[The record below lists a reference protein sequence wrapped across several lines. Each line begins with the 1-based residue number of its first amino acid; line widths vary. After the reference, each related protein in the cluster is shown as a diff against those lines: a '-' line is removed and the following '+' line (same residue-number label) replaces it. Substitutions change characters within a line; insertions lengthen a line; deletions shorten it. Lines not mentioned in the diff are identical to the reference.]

1 VTFSRSSPATRRV
14 RRGAVI
20 AAFVMAI
27 GWMSIP
33 LPDPPF
39 PEDYGSVVL
48 DADGE
53 VLHTYLAEDE
63 QWRFRLEAGDFSDKL
78 EAAVVMAEDR
88 RFRSH
93 PGVDV
98 LSLVRAMIQNL
109 RAGEVRSGAS
119 TLTMQVTRLMRP
131 KPRTVPNKLLEMMQ
145 ALKLEARYSKDELL
159 RLYLEHAPYGGNV
172 VGAAAAGL
180 HYFGRPPTRLT
191 WAEAATLAVL
201 PRSPT
206 RVTPFRNAELLLE
219 RRNRLLEA
227 LHSGGKIDEATL
239 RESLHE
245 RLPTRGFEMPVLAP
259 HLSRRVA
266 SESPGMRMH
275 TTIDRGIQEA
285 LEALARRHGRWL
297 GRQGIHNLAV
307 LAVETS
313 TGEVRGYVGSPE
325 FSDGTHGG
333 QVDGVLAPRSTGSIL
348 KPYLYALA
356 FDSGVVHPE
365 SLLRDVPVYFG
376 SYAPVNADHR
386 FSGMVRAREALVRSL
401 NVPPVFLLNE
411 VGITKFHHFLRRAG
425 MTTLFR
431 PPSGYGLSLILGGA
445 EGTLWD
451 IVGLYRGLARDGRF
465 DGLAVFP
472 DQHPTVGPQLLSPAA
487 SRMTLEILT
496 EVRRPDDD
504 GVDRTLFS
512 PRRRVAW
519 KTGTSFGKRDAWAI
533 GVTPDWVVGVWVGNF
548 SGKGNSA
555 IGGAAAAAPVLFA
568 ALELLPGH
576 TDGGWFAEP
585 RGLRSIRLCASSGFR
600 AGPDC
605 RDVRNAFQ
613 PARAPSPPQCRFHRG
628 FWIDPETGFE
638 VCSRCWQSIEAQ
650 RDIRLILPPDAAQ
663 LMRRAGRPIDSSPP
677 HNPRCGVSGGGRPL
691 RVIYPGAGTTLL
703 VPRDVDGKAER
714 VTLRA
719 AHTSADAA
727 LYWYVDGRFEGR
739 TRTDHALTLVL
750 AAGDHRVEV
759 VDQDGSAAHSLFRV
773 ERRDTLG

>member
-1 VTFSRSSPATRRV
+1 VTRWV
-14 RRGAVI
+14 RRGVVVSAL
-20 AAFVMAI
+20 VMVL

-48 DADGE
+48 DANGE
-53 VLHTYLAEDE
+53 VLHTYLSEDE
-63 QWRFRLEAGDFSDKL
+63 QWRFRLEANGYSEKL
-78 EAAVVMAEDR
+78 TAAVVTAEDR

-98 LSLVRAMIQNL
+98 LSLARAVIQNA

-119 TLTMQVTRLMRP
+119 TLTMQVARLMRP
-131 KPRTVPNKLLEMMQ
+131 KPRTVPNKILEMLQ
-145 ALKLEARYSKDELL
+145 AVKLETRYSKDELL
-159 RLYLEHAPYGGNV
+159 RLWLEHAPYGGNV

-201 PRSPT
+201 PRSPS
-206 RVTPFRNAELLLE
+206 RITPFRNPELLLE

-227 LHSGGKIDEATL
+227 LHTAGEIDQATL
-239 RESLHE
+239 SESLRE
-245 RLPTRGFEMPVLAP
+245 RLPERAFEMPVLAP

-266 SESPGMRMH
+266 AASPGLRVR
-275 TTIDRGIQEA
+275 TTLDRETQEA

-307 LAVETS
+307 LAVETT
-313 TGEVRGYVGSPE
+313 TGAVRGYVGSAD
-325 FSDGTHGG
+325 FFDDTHGG

-348 KPYLYALA
+348 KPFLYAQA
-356 FDSGVVHPE
+356 FDSGVIHPE
-365 SLLRDVPVYFG
+365 SLLRDVPIYFG

-386 FSGMVRAREALVRSL
+386 FSGMVRARDALVRSL
-401 NVPPVFLLNE
+401 NVPPTILLDR
-411 VGITKFHHFLRRAG
+411 VGVTEFHHLLRRAG

-431 PPSGYGLSLILGGA
+431 SPSEYGLSLILGGA

-451 IVGLYRGLARDGRF
+451 IVGLYRGLAREGRF
-465 DGLAVFP
+465 AGLT
-472 DQHPTVGPQLLSPAA
+472 TVPGHECETGPQLLSPGA
-487 SRMTLEILT
+487 SHTTLEILT

-519 KTGTSFGKRDAWAI
+519 KTGTSFGKRDAWAV
-533 GVTPDWVVGVWVGNF
+533 GVTPDWVLGVWVGNF
-548 SGKGNSA
+548 SGKGNAA
-555 IGGAAAAAPVLFA
+555 IGGAAAAAPILFA

-576 TDGGWFAEP
+576 ADGGWFPEA
-585 RGLRSIRLCASSGFR
+585 RDVRSILLCSDSGYR

-605 RDVRNAFQ
+605 PSVRIRPHA
-613 PARAPSPPQCRFHRG
+613 AHAPLPPQCRYHRG
-628 FWIDPETGFE
+628 FWIDPETGYE
-638 VCSRCWQSIEAQ
+638 VCSRCWQSTTPI
-650 RDIRLILPPDAAQ
+650 RDVRLILPPDSAQ
-663 LMRRAGRPIDSSPP
+663 LMRRAGRPVDSSPP
-677 HNPRCGVSGGGRPL
+677 HNPQCRVNGGDHPL
-691 RVIYPGAGTTLL
+691 RVVYPGTGTTLL
-703 VPRDVDGKAER
+703 VPRDVDGKVER

-727 LYWYVDGRFEGR
+727 LYWYVDGKFEGR
-739 TRTDHALTLVL
+739 TRTDHALSLVL
-750 AAGDHRVEV
+750 TAGNHRVEV
-759 VDQDGSAAHSLFRV
+759 VDQDGGAAHSLFRV
-773 ERRDTLG
+773 ERRDKVG